1 MGANEKGGKAMELS
15 TAGRNLRRLFSAL
28 ALAAAVAAFAS
39 GCKVDKAA
47 FVQAVDLREV
57 DLASVPDG
65 SYEAA
70 FAITPPPGAM
80 AANKSV
86 KVRVTVTAGRYERIE
101 LLEPPKLGDSGAMR
115 KLLSRVT
122 TDQSLSPDAIAS
134 ATITSVAI
142 LKAIQKAAVAA
153 GGRTLP

>member
-1 MGANEKGGKAMELS
+1 MGRFTSGKG
-15 TAGRNLRRLFSAL
+15 LRRLIWACAL
-28 ALAAAVAAFAS
+28 VASLLAFAS

-47 FVQAVDLREV
+47 FVRAVDLRDV
-57 DLASVPDG
+57 DLSTVPDG
-65 SYEAA
+65 SYAA
-70 FAITPPPGAM
+70 AYAITPPAGAM